1 MPILSFARIYY
12 FVFGLVTIAG
22 GASAFLL
29 KGSKASI
36 IAGSIVGLLLIVGSL
51 LLRRVGAAY
60 TAGLAIS
67 TLLSLMLAGQFSA
80 ALFAGRLNPALY
92 MVPLSVVGVCTAA
105 LLLFRPER

>member
-12 FVFGLVTIAG
+12 LVFGLVTIVG
-22 GASAFLL
+22 GASAYLL

-36 IAGSIVGLLLIVGSL
+36 IAGGIVGVLLIIGGL
-51 LLRRVGAAY
+51 LLRRVGGAY

-67 TLLSLMLAGQFSA
+67 MLLSLMLAGQFSA
-80 ALFAGRLNPALY
+80 ALFAGRINPAVY
-92 MVPLSVVGVCTAA
+92 MVPLAVGGVCVAA